1 MANCWEVKRCGREP
15 GGARAQELGVCP
27 ATTTTSLNGVHG
39 GKNGGRACWVLTG
52 TLCGGKVQGSF
63 AAKTSACLACEHYQ
77 EVRRSAGPALLPAAK
92 LLAKIV

>member
-15 GGARAQELGVCP
+15 GGARARELGVCP
-27 ATTTTSLNGVHG
+27 AATTTSLHGVHG

-63 AAKTSACLACEHYQ
+63 AAKTGACLGCEHYQ
-77 EVRRSAGPALLPAAK
+77 EVRRSEGAALLPPAK
-92 LLAKIV
+92 LLSKIM